1 MKTKAI
7 WQTIAQLNTFSV
19 AQVALSTHIEAK
31 QVRNALN
38 RWLKLGYIKQVN
50 RQQRNKTYRMIK
62 DNPPRLSQGNHN
74 SRQHNKRNS
83 RQQIWNTLKM
93 FQNITLI
100 DV

>member
-1 MKTKAI
+1 M
-7 WQTIAQLNTFSV
+7 S
-19 AQVALSTHIEAK
+19 
-31 QVRNALN
+31 
-38 RWLKLGYIKQVN
+38 
-50 RQQRNKTYRMIK
+50 

-100 DV
+100 DVFVMTETGKSSVRDYFNALEHYSYLKVFTQLTNLSAGYC